1 MIILYIEHYVGSP
14 TYGMEFRPYYL
25 SREWVKQGHN
35 VTIICSS
42 FSHLRQRNPEVTK
55 DFQEEIIEGIKYVWL
70 KGNAYDG
77 SFSRIRNILSFVW
90 KLQRNAKKI
99 AKTYHPDLVIAS
111 STYTLDN
118 IPAFKIAKQAGAKYT
133 YEIHDLWPLSPMLIG
148 GYSKSHPFIMMMQW
162 GENYAYKH
170 VDKVV
175 SLLWNAEVHCREH
188 GLTTGKFVCVPNGY
202 NPEEWTED
210 SYNLPLPDE
219 HKSTFENLKDKTIVG
234 FAGGFA
240 ASGALIT
247 VLGAAEI
254 LNNRNDIHFVLV
266 GKGPEEQQLKDFV
279 AYRNLSNVTFLPS
292 VAKHLIPSLVH
303 CFDVAY
309 YGGIHSELH
318 KFGTSANKMTDYMLS
333 SKPIVQSLDEPG
345 SLIERIG
352 AGIRVPAENS
362 QEVATAISSLVSLG
376 KDKMREMGEVGKQYA
391 INYLKWEKLA
401 ADFINAFI

>member
-1 MIILYIEHYVGSP
+1 
-14 TYGMEFRPYYL
+14 
-25 SREWVKQGHN
+25 
-35 VTIICSS
+35 
-42 FSHLRQRNPEVTK
+42 VTK